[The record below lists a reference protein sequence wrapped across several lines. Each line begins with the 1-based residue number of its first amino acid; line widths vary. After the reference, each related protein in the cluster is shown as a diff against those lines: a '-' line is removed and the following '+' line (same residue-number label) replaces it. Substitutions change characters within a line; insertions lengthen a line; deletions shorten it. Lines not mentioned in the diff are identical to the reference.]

1 MNSFDLWLITNPA
14 QAEQDRNMNNFDLWL
29 DRESDTETLA
39 KYINK
44 DLVLFVSEEGL
55 DWDYPDQI
63 HEKLIENFGED
74 LFEYYLNSEV

>member
-63 HEKLIENFGED
+63 HEKFIENFGED